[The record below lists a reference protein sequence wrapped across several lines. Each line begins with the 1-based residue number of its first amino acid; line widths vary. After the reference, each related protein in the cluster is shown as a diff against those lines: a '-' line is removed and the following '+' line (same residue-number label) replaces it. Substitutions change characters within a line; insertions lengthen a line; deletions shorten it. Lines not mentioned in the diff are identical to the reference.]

1 MPRPNS
7 PARSLQLPN
16 GAPPPASACMAPSVQ
31 VTAFAVLLLA
41 SADLAA
47 ASRSAPSTPPFSDP
61 QLTAIREGFDQR
73 AAAVFAAEQG
83 RPLQRAEKRA
93 PLSPGRA
100 QFVRA
105 YSFSLVEFAARSL
118 WLNEFT
124 PEANAALQEGADY
137 YLAHPREI
145 YDKDNF
151 HWHSEALLRLVELFG
166 STGTRRA
173 GALTAATEKKI
184 LEAVWLYCRRRES
197 AARTHEHLAEADD
210 AVSQTWYVK
219 ESENHHVQSF
229 STLWHF
235 AQLARH
241 RADFRDRRY
250 DDGRTA
256 ADHWA
261 DWTRYAKLYFLE
273 RARKGMFIEMMSPAY
288 NATLLKGIFNFFDFA
303 EDPELRRRTGHFL
316 DLYFAY
322 WGQEQI
328 DGVAG
333 GGKARIYSDVA
344 PRSLGL
350 GYLFFGAGTPPA
362 LNCELLTALTTTWRP
377 ALVVVDLV
385 CDRPGRGTYEV
396 IQRPLGLAADATHYA
411 PPDYHLRTDYG
422 GIVRYSYCTP
432 EFILGAV
439 MCEARPETDW
449 TMISSQNRRQGA
461 LFAGDPLAVIS
472 PQCEATRDHR
482 AYNMQWSV
490 QRRGTLI
497 TQKLKTAK
505 GAGASRI
512 WFSGAGLT
520 TPSEE
525 RGWVFTASAGAYA
538 ALRVV
543 RGGTRWVEVAGP
555 VPGRWLYCDDEYSP
569 VILEVAPR
577 HRYTSAAAFRTAV
590 ADRRLDSAP
599 GEPLRLRGLDGDTF
613 TFFPD
618 TSAPPR
624 INDVPVDYAPAH
636 AFASPFLESVWN
648 SGLVHLRKG
657 PRHLTL
663 DFNPPP

>member
-1 MPRPNS
+1 
-7 PARSLQLPN
+7 
-16 GAPPPASACMAPSVQ
+16 
-31 VTAFAVLLLA
+31 LLLA
-41 SADLAA
+41 SAAFAA
-47 ASRSAPSTPPFSDP
+47 PAQSVSSPPRHSDADFN
-61 QLTAIREGFDQR
+61 AIRDGFAAR
-73 AAAVFAAEQG
+73 AAAIFAAEKGQ
-83 RPLQRAEKRA
+83 PLHRAGKRA

-100 QFVRA
+100 GFVRA
-105 YSFSLVEFAARSL
+105 YSFSLVEFAARCL
-118 WLNEFT
+118 WLDELNA
-124 PEANAALQEGADY
+124 EANAALQENADS
-137 YLAHPREI
+137 YLAQPREI

-166 STGTRRA
+166 PAGSRRP
-173 GALTAATEKKI
+173 GSLTAETEKKI
-184 LEAVWLYCRRRES
+184 LETVWFYCRRR
-197 AARTHEHLAEADD
+197 AAVAQTHEHLAEADD
-210 AVSQTWYVK
+210 AISHTWYVK

-229 STLWHF
+229 TTLWHF
-235 AQLARH
+235 AQLARR

-250 DDGRTA
+250 DDGRLA
-256 ADHWA
+256 ADHCA

-273 RARKGMFIEMMSPAY
+273 RARKGLFIEMMSPAY
-288 NATLLKGIFNFFDFA
+288 NATLLKGVFNFHDFA
-303 EDPELRRRTGHFL
+303 EDPELRRRAGLFL

-344 PRSLGL
+344 PRPLGL
-350 GYLFFGAGTPPA
+350 GHLFFGVGPVPA
-362 LNCELLTALTTTWRP
+362 LQSELLTALTTTWRP
-377 ALVVVDLV
+377 SLVVVDLV

-396 IQRPLGLAADATHYA
+396 TQRPLGLAANTAHYA
-411 PPDYHLRTDYG
+411 PPNYHLRTDYG

-432 EFILGAV
+432 EFILGTA
-439 MCEARPETDW
+439 MSEARPETDW

-461 LFAGDPLAVIS
+461 LFAGEPLAIIS

-497 TQKLKTAK
+497 TQKLRTAK
-505 GAGASRI
+505 GAGAARI
-512 WFSGAGLT
+512 WFSGAGLAAPT
-520 TPSEE
+520 VE
-525 RGWVFTASAGAYA
+525 RGWVFTASAGAHA
-538 ALRVV
+538 AVKVV
-543 RGGTRWVEVAGP
+543 RGGTRWEEVAGP

-577 HRYTSAAAFRTAV
+577 HRYASPAAFRAAV
-590 ADRRLDSAP
+590 GEHRLDSTP
-599 GEPLRLRGLDGDTF
+599 GQPLRFRGLDGDTF
-613 TFFPD
+613 TFFAD
-618 TSAPPR
+618 YSAPPR
-624 INDVPVDYAPAH
+624 INDVPLDYAPAH

>member
-1 MPRPNS
+1 MPPLLCFFIVGGLFFVSSSRAADT
-7 PARSLQLPN
+7 PA
-16 GAPPPASACMAPSVQ
+16 A
-31 VTAFAVLLLA
+31 T
-41 SADLAA
+41 
-47 ASRSAPSTPPFSDP
+47 SAPRHSDA
-61 QLTAIREGFDQR
+61 QLTAIREGFTAR
-73 AAAVFAAEQG
+73 AAAIFASEKGQ
-83 RPLQRAEKRA
+83 PLHRAEKRA

-100 QFVRA
+100 GFVRA
-105 YSFSLVEFAARSL
+105 YSFSLVEFAARCL
-118 WLNEFT
+118 WLNELT
-124 PEANAALQEGADY
+124 ADANAALQENADF

-145 YDKDNF
+145 FDKDNF
-151 HWHSEALLRLVELFG
+151 HWHSESLLRLVELFG
-166 STGTRRA
+166 STGTRRV

-184 LEAVWLYCRRRES
+184 LESVWLYCRRRAG
-197 AARTHEHLAEADD
+197 AAKTHEHLAEADD
-210 AVSQTWYVK
+210 AVSHTWYVK

-229 STLWHF
+229 TTLWHF

-256 ADHWA
+256 AEHCA
-261 DWTRYAKLYFLE
+261 DWNRYAKFYLLE
-273 RARKGMFIEMMSPAY
+273 RARKGLFIEMMSPAY
-288 NATLLKGIFNFFDFA
+288 NATLLKGVFNFHDFA
-303 EDPELRRRTGHFL
+303 EDPELRRRAGLFL

-333 GGKARIYSDVA
+333 GGKSRIYSDVA
-344 PRSLGL
+344 PRPLGL
-350 GYLFFGAGTPPA
+350 GHLFFGVGPAPA
-362 LNCELLTALTTTWRP
+362 LQSELITALTTTWRP
-377 ALVVVDLV
+377 SLVVVDLV

-396 IQRPLGLAADATHYA
+396 IQRPLGLAADSAHYA

-432 EFILGAV
+432 EFILGTV
-439 MCEARPETDW
+439 LSEARPETDW

-505 GAGASRI
+505 GTGAARI

-520 TPSEE
+520 APTEE

-538 ALRVV
+538 AVKVV
-543 RGGTRWVEVAGP
+543 RGGTRWEAVTAP
-555 VPGRWLYCDDEYSP
+555 VPGRWLYCEDEYSP
-569 VILEVAPR
+569 VILEVAPQ
-577 HRYTSAAAFRTAV
+577 HRYASPAAFRAAVTA
-590 ADRRLDSAP
+590 ARLDAAP
-599 GEPLRLRGLDGDTF
+599 GKPLRLRGLDGDTF

-618 TSAPPR
+618 YSAPPR
-624 INDVPVDYAPAH
+624 INDIPVDYAPAR
-636 AFASPFLESVWN
+636 AFDSPFLQADWN
-648 SGLVHLRKG
+648 SGRVHV
-657 PRHLTL
+657 RHRTRQLTL
-663 DFNPPP
+663 DFNPAP